1 MASEAPTETKTKL
14 KLDPPEALQA
24 IAPAEAVGLVPLK
37 VEETS
42 ELDSKVAK
50 FVDELAALD
59 SNSPEFGKKVD
70 QLTAMGRKEIA
81 EAAGASNR
89 FLDRPVKAIDKDT
102 GIGADLTELRRTVES
117 LDPKEATKTRKLLG
131 IIPFGNRVDR
141 YFDKYRSSQTHI
153 SKILGSL
160 ANGKDELLM
169 DNAAIDTE
177 RANLWKTMHK
187 LEQMIHISK
196 ALDPKEAGRA
206 MTTRKFLG
214 IIPFGNRVNHYFDKY
229 RSSQTHISAIL
240 NRLANGKD
248 ELLMDNA
255 AIDTERAS
263 LWKTMHKLEQMIH
276 ISKTL
281 DKTLEDK
288 ANELDATDPA
298 KAKAIRETA
307 LFYTRQRTTDLLTQM
322 AVTVQGYLALD
333 LVKKNNVELV
343 KGVDRAST
351 TTVSALRTAVT
362 VASAMSNQ
370 RLVLEQI
377 GALNTT
383 TANMIDTT
391 GELLKTQSSAIHEQ
405 AASSTIPLETLQR
418 AFQNIY
424 DTMDSIDAFKLAAL
438 ANMKQTVATLG
449 TEVEKSK
456 GYIARA
462 EGVAQG
468 RLENNSSP
476 FEALESK

>member
-1 MASEAPTETKTKL
+1 MATEPATETKTATKL
-14 KLDPPEALQA
+14 KLDPPEALQPVG
-24 IAPAEAVGLVPLK
+24 PAEAAGLVPLK
-37 VEETS
+37 TEETS
-42 ELDSKVAK
+42 ELDKRVGQ
-50 FVDELAALD
+50 FVDELASLD
-59 SNSPEFGKKVD
+59 SNSPDFGKKVD

-102 GIGADLTELRRTVES
+102 GIGADLTELRRTVEA
-117 LDPKEATKTRKLLG
+117 LDPKEATKTKKFLG

-153 SKILGSL
+153 QKILGSL

-177 RANLWKTMHK
+177 RAGLWKTMHK
-187 LEQMIHISK
+187 LEQM
-196 ALDPKEAGRA
+196 
-206 MTTRKFLG
+206 
-214 IIPFGNRVNHYFDKY
+214 V
-229 RSSQTHISAIL
+229 
-240 NRLANGKD
+240 
-248 ELLMDNA
+248 
-255 AIDTERAS
+255 
-263 LWKTMHKLEQMIH
+263 H

-281 DKTLEDK
+281 DQRLEDK
-288 ANELDATDPA
+288 ANELDATEPA

-362 VASAMSNQ
+362 VAQAMTNQ
-370 RLVLEQI
+370 KLVLQQI
-377 GALNTT
+377 TALNST
-383 TANMIDTT
+383 TAGMIDST
-391 GELLKTQSSAIHEQ
+391 GEMLRTQTGAIHEQ

-424 DTMDSIDAFKLAAL
+424 ETMDQIDRFKLQAL
-438 ANMKQTVATLG
+438 DNMKQTVSTLSS
-449 TEVEKSK
+449 EVEKSK

-462 EGVAQG
+462 EGVNQKKLDSGA
-468 RLENNSSP
+468 SSP
-476 FEALESK
+476 FTPIESK